1 MSDSAYQSPVYAKK
15 KKPARAGRAL
25 THLCCQLGKLLLSL
39 YAGKEWVS
47 AECGGF
53 WLKANYRKLE
63 AAECTTLINDLLQI
77 LFLRNLEQVA
87 HIWLFL
93 HISE

>member
-1 MSDSAYQSPVYAKK
+1 MGQCRV
-15 KKPARAGRAL
+15 R
-25 THLCCQLGKLLLSL
+25 
-39 YAGKEWVS
+39 
-47 AECGGF
+47 GF